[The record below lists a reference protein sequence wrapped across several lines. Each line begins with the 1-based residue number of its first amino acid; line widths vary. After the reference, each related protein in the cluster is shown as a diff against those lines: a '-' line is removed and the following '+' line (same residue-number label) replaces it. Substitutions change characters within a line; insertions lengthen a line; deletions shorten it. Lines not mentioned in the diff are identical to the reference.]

1 MSKIAVTTMALT
13 KIQHQKDLQFT
24 NLYVDHHHWLYRWL
38 SQKLGCIHNAA
49 DIAHDTYMRILVTG
63 KVPQAEQSRR
73 YLTQIAKGKV
83 IDHWRRQD
91 VEQAYL
97 AAIAN
102 VPETHVPSL
111 ESQAIVIDTLMELDA
126 LLHQVPE
133 KPRQAL
139 LMSRLDGLSYA
150 EIAQQLNVS
159 ISSVEKYIA
168 RALLALLQAKCAGE
182 YAGKCP

>member
-1 MSKIAVTTMALT
+1 MSKIAVTTKT
-13 KIQHQKDLQFT
+13 QRQKDLQFT

-38 SQKLGCIHNAA
+38 SKKLGCIHHAA

-63 KVPQAEQSRR
+63 KVPQAEQSRG

-83 IDHWRRQD
+83 IDHWRRKD

-97 AAIAN
+97 AALAN
-102 VPETHVPSL
+102 IPETLVPSL
-111 ESQAIVIDTLMELDA
+111 ESQAIVMATLMELDT

-150 EIAQQLNVS
+150 EIAQRLNVS

-168 RALLALLQAKCAGE
+168 RALLALLQVNRQESAHE
-182 YAGKCP
+182 N